1 MAPCSTRSTTRSSH
15 GRAALAAA
23 ACLLA
28 WAPTAQ
34 AQPGDA
40 GAAASVTPSASLA
53 TSPSAPAS
61 TSGETEAEAA
71 LRRGQD
77 AEVAAEPAAAVGH
90 YRRVLELAPG
100 SRLARRAERRLEW
113 LEARGDDGY
122 RPLAA
127 LMRTRADPALDADK
141 LAHFEQELLGFAPGA
156 VRREARAFVAEAY
169 VRLGAH
175 AAALAA
181 YERWLA
187 EPGLEPGEARRAERG
202 RALELDALGRD
213 GLAALTAAD
222 LAQSPEGRF
231 LRARRLLRGG
241 RIFAVATGLA
251 FAAAVVLFQLWRGVS
266 RAALRALLRP
276 ERLALACLVLVP
288 PVLVVRAYERAYA
301 RAAVALALAGLVGL
315 VTATLAGAAPAVRSA
330 SRARRGTLACVVLAA
345 QLGLGFA
352 ALDTTGLAPELVA
365 PWFVR

>member
-1 MAPCSTRSTTRSSH
+1 MGPCSTRSTTRSSR
-15 GRAALAAA
+15 GRAALAAT

-28 WAPTAQ
+28 WAPSAH

-40 GAAASVTPSASLA
+40 GSATPSASLA
-53 TSPSAPAS
+53 TSPTAPTS
-61 TSGETEAEAA
+61 TNVEAEADAA
-71 LRRGQD
+71 LRRGQEAD
-77 AEVAAEPAAAVGH
+77 AAADPAAAVGH

-141 LAHFEQELLGFAPGA
+141 LARFEQELLGFAPGA
-156 VRREARAFVAEAY
+156 VRREARAFVAQAY
-169 VRLGAH
+169 VRLGAR
-175 AAALAA
+175 AAAVTA

-187 EPGLEPGEARRAERG
+187 EHGLDPSEAERALRG
-202 RALELDALGRD
+202 HALELDALGRV

-222 LAQSPEGRF
+222 LAGSPEGRF
-231 LRARRLLRGG
+231 LRARALLRGG
-241 RIFAVATGLA
+241 RIFAVAAGVA

-288 PVLVVRAYERAYA
+288 PVLVVRAYERAYG

-315 VTATLAGAAPAVRSA
+315 VTAALAGAAPAVRSA

-365 PWFVR
+365 PWFAR